1 MFAQNQPRIGIT
13 RPRGR
18 DRGAYSLLALG
29 VRLGGAKP
37 VALTP
42 GEPTAPQN
50 LDGLILGGGGD
61 IFPMLYD
68 DVPKQGYL
76 YDRDRDALE
85 IALAQRAS
93 DEDIPVM
100 GVCRGAQLLNI
111 MRGGSLH
118 LDASKAY
125 EDANYP
131 DSILAKIFFR
141 KPVSASTGSI
151 ISRALGGERSFV
163 NSLHKQSIKRVGEGL
178 EVTAREPNGIV
189 QAIEDPRKRFFL
201 GVQFHPE
208 FMLHRE
214 KFRRIFELL
223 SEAAKCSS
231 HALSLTGELFQ
242 GRATHA

>member
-1 MFAQNQPRIGIT
+1 VAVRRQPRIGIT
-13 RPRGR
+13 KPKGR
-18 DRGAYSLLALG
+18 DHGSYSLIALG
-29 VRLGGAKP
+29 VRLSGATP

-42 GEPTAPQN
+42 GDAISPQSV
-50 LDGLILGGGGD
+50 DGLILGGGGD

-76 YDRDRDALE
+76 YDRERDALE
-85 IALAQRAS
+85 IGLAKRAS

-100 GVCRGAQLLNI
+100 GVCRGAQLLNV

-125 EDANYP
+125 EDAHYP
-131 DSILAKIFFR
+131 DSFLAKIFFR
-141 KPVSASTGSI
+141 KPIAAIAGSI
-151 ISRALGGERSFV
+151 IQRALGSEKAFV

-189 QAIEDPRKRFFL
+189 QAVEDPRKRFFV

-208 FMLHRE
+208 FMLHRR
-214 KFRRIFELL
+214 KFRRVFKLL
-223 SEAAKCSS
+223 SEAAKNSS
-231 HALSLTGELFQ
+231 HQLKITDELC
-242 GRATHA
+242 RATHN